1 MQSTQA
7 VELHVTEGG
16 CEGGLRAHA
25 LLCSPQ
31 RPPAGLQHSELLVS
45 IWSSLYEPF
54 ELEGG

>member
-1 MQSTQA
+1 MPHA